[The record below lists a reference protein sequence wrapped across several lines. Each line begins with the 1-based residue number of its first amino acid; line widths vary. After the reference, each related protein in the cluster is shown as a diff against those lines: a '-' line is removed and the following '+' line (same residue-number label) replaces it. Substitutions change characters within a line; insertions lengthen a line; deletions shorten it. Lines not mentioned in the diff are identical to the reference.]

1 MQHIHVPRGL
11 DVEDVIFTH
20 NTRVE
25 ILGRVL
31 PATLFFATVRFRYYI
46 AKGGGLKN
54 HIADRG
60 TTVHDT
66 KNQNYLS
73 WGQ

>member
-1 MQHIHVPRGL
+1 MQHIPVPRGL

-31 PATLFFATVRFRYYI
+31 PATLFFATVRL
-46 AKGGGLKN
+46 KGGGLKN

-73 WGQ
+73 